1 MYTSVLYTSG
11 MNLVQRSVQKGG
23 KLAPLII
30 EKGLTEGTGLM
41 NPSIFIDDDGD
52 ILCILRHVNY
62 TLYHSEH
69 MQKFPSNWGPLSYLH
84 PEKDQRLVT
93 INYLCR
99 LDKDLNVTDYCRID
113 TSALD
118 VPAVWEFVGQEDAR
132 LVQWGGDY
140 YAIGVRRDT
149 KENGE
154 GRMEYSKLKIDKKKW
169 SAKEVKRVRIP
180 APGKDDTYCEKN
192 WYPILDRPYHFVK
205 WTSPTEI
212 VKADPTKPKS
222 EAVIQ
227 KYNRIPLSDQRGGS
241 HLVPYGDV
249 YLSVTHEVGLFKNY
263 LNQKDGFYRHR
274 LIVWD
279 KDLNIIGVSPEE
291 FSFLDAR
298 IEFAAGLAVLGKD
311 LLISFG
317 FQDNCAFVLRVPE
330 IVVEEMIEEAET
342 SGLY

>member
-1 MYTSVLYTSG
+1 
-11 MNLVQRSVQKGG
+11 MNLVQRSVQNGG

-113 TSALD
+113 TSDLD

-132 LVQWGGDY
+132 LVQWEGDY

-154 GRMEYSKLKIDKKKW
+154 GRMEYSKLKIDKKNW
-169 SAKEVKRVRIP
+169 SAKEIKRVRIP
-180 APGKDDTYCEKN
+180 APGKDDSYCEKN
-192 WYPILDRPYHFVK
+192 WYPILDKPYHFVK
-205 WTSPTEI
+205 WTSPAEI
-212 VKADPTKPKS
+212 VKADPKKPKT
-222 EAVIQ
+222 EAAIQ
-227 KYNRIPLSDQRGGS
+227 KTKRVPLSDQRGGS
-241 HLVPYGDV
+241 HLVTYGDV

-263 LNQKDGFYRHR
+263 LSQKDGFYRHR

-279 KDLNIIGVSPEE
+279 KEFNIIGVSPEE

-298 IEFAAGLAVLGKD
+298 IEFAAGAAVLGKD

-330 IVVEEMIEEAET
+330 AVVEEMIEEAKN

>member
-1 MYTSVLYTSG
+1 
-11 MNLVQRSVQKGG
+11 MNLVQRSVQNGG

-62 TLYHSEH
+62 TLYHSENR
-69 MQKFPSNWGPLSYLH
+69 QKFPSKWGPLSYLH

-93 INYLCR
+93 SNYLCR
-99 LDKDLNVTDYCRID
+99 LDKDLNITDYCRID
-113 TSALD
+113 TSELD

-132 LVQWGGDY
+132 LVQWEGDY

-169 SAKEVKRVRIP
+169 SAKEVKRIRIP
-180 APGKDDTYCEKN
+180 APGKDDSYCEKN
-192 WYPILDRPYHFVK
+192 WYPILDKPYHFVK

-212 VKADPTKPKS
+212 VKADPKKPKCD
-222 EAVIQ
+222 VVV
-227 KYNRIPLSDQRGGS
+227 KKDKRIPLSDQRGGS
-241 HLVPYGDV
+241 HLITYGDV

-263 LNQKDGFYRHR
+263 INQKDGFYRHR

-279 KDLNIIGVSPEE
+279 KEFNIIGVSPYE

-298 IEFAAGLAVLGKD
+298 IEFAAGAAVLDKD

-330 IVVEEMIEEAET
+330 KVVKSMIEEAKK
-342 SGLY
+342 SGLH